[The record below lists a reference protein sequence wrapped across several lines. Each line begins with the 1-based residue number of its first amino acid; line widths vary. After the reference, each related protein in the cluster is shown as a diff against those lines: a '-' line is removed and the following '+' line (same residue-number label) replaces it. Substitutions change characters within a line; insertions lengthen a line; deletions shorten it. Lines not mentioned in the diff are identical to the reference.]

1 MARSCRKRVEK
12 STCVDSGVGGGNDE
26 LDVQSMVKRVDVNSR
41 VRVVR
46 WLQELR
52 VGYKRE

>member
-12 STCVDSGVGGGNDE
+12 STCVDSGVGRGNDE
-26 LDVQSMVKRVDVNSR
+26 LDVQSMVKRVDVDSR

-46 WLQELR
+46 WLQELT